1 MSWCVKFCCHEED
14 YTFEGE
20 TFEQIAKEVLEDIHD
35 STAIR
40 YLEVSQISQESGTAF
55 KKLLHE
61 MDERDGAQIREQKRR
76 KEATSKL
83 DEELKQAIREIEKQ
97 KEFLNQKGLR
107 NLVESKKSSL
117 LYWSSYYHKT
127 LKEEL
132 SAKYS
137 ALLEEA
143 IYGKAPSG
151 S

>member
-1 MSWCVKFCCHEED
+1 MSWCVKFVCYNED

-20 TFEQIAKEVLEDIHD
+20 TFEQIAKEVIEDIHD
-35 STAIR
+35 PTAISW
-40 YLEVSQISQESGTAF
+40 LKVSQISQESEIAF
-55 KKLLHE
+55 KKLLQE
-61 MDERDGAQIREQKRR
+61 MNERDGTQIREQKLR

-83 DEELKQAIREIEKQ
+83 DEELKQAIREINKQ
-97 KEFLNQKGLR
+97 KEFLNERGLR

-117 LYWSSYYHKT
+117 LYWGMYYKT

>member
-1 MSWCVKFCCHEED
+1 MSWCVKFVCYNED

-20 TFEQIAKEVLEDIHD
+20 TFEQIAKEVIEDIQD
-35 STAIR
+35 PTAIR
-40 YLEVSQISQESGTAF
+40 YLEVSQISEESEIAF
-55 KKLLHE
+55 KKLLQE
-61 MDERDGAQIREQKRR
+61 MNERDGAQIREQKLR

-83 DEELKQAIREIEKQ
+83 DEELKQAIREINKQ
-97 KEFLNQKGLR
+97 KEFLNERGLR

-117 LYWSSYYHKT
+117 LYWGMYYKT

>member
-1 MSWCVKFCCHEED
+1 MSWCVKFVCYNED

-61 MDERDGAQIREQKRR
+61 MDERDGAQIREQKLR

-83 DEELKQAIREIEKQ
+83 DEELKQAIREINKQ
-97 KEFLNQKGLR
+97 KEFLNERGLR

-117 LYWSSYYHKT
+117 LYWGMYYKT